1 MQAKLIMTWD
11 IAPQH
16 EQEYL
21 EFVINE
27 FMPGLQKIGFKMG
40 DAWVTVFGEYPQILV
55 YVLLPSLQEIRQAL
69 QGDLWKEL
77 YAKLME
83 YVVNYSQ
90 KVVPD
95 TSSFQF

>member
-21 EFVINE
+21 EFIINE
-27 FMPGLQKIGFKMG
+27 FMPGLQKIGFIMG
-40 DAWVTVFGEYPQILV
+40 DAWVTVYGQYPQILV
-55 YVLLPSLQEIRQAL
+55 YVLLPSVQKIRQAM
-69 QGDLWKEL
+69 QGEPWKEL
-77 YAKLME
+77 NGKLME
-83 YVVNYSQ
+83 YVVNYNQ
-90 KVVPD
+90 KVVAD

>member
-40 DAWVTVFGEYPQILV
+40 DAWVTVYGEYPQILV
-55 YVLLPSLQEIRQAL
+55 YVFLPSLQEIRQAM
-69 QGDLWKEL
+69 QSEFWKEL
-77 YAKLME
+77 HGKLMG
-83 YVVNYSQ
+83 YVVNYNQ
-90 KVVPD
+90 KIVPD

>member
-27 FMPGLQKIGFKMG
+27 FMPGLEKIGFKLG

-55 YVLLPSLQEIRQAL
+55 YVFQPSKKEIQQAM
-69 QGDLWKEL
+69 GGKLWKEL
-77 YAKLME
+77 NGKLLE
-83 YVVNYSQ
+83 YVLNYSH
-90 KVVPD
+90 KIVED

>member
-1 MQAKLIMTWD
+1 MQAKLIMAWD

-27 FMPGLQKIGFKMG
+27 FMPGLEKIGFKLG

-55 YVLLPSLQEIRQAL
+55 YVFQPSKKEIQQVM
-69 QGDLWKEL
+69 QGELWKEL
-77 YAKLME
+77 NGKLME
-83 YVVNYSQ
+83 YVLNYSH
-90 KVVPD
+90 KIVED

>member
-1 MQAKLIMTWD
+1 MQAKLILTWD

-27 FMPGLQKIGFKMG
+27 YMPGLQKIGFKIG
-40 DAWVTVFGEYPQILV
+40 DAWVTVYGEYPQILV
-55 YVLLPSLQEIRQAL
+55 YVFLPSLQEIRQAM
-69 QGDLWKEL
+69 QGEFWKEL
-77 YAKLME
+77 HSKLME

-95 TSSFQF
+95 TSCFQF

>member
-1 MQAKLIMTWD
+1 MTWD

-27 FMPGLQKIGFKMG
+27 FMPGLQKIGFRMG
-40 DAWVTVFGEYPQILV
+40 DAWVTVYGEYPQILV
-55 YVLLPSLQEIRQAL
+55 YVFLPSLQEVRQAMRSEF
-69 QGDLWKEL
+69 WKEL
-77 YAKLME
+77 HGKLMG

-90 KVVPD
+90 KIVPD

>member
-21 EFVINE
+21 DFVIND
-27 FMPGLQKIGFKMG
+27 FMPGLLKIGFKMG
-40 DAWVTVFGEYPQILV
+40 DAWVTVFGEYPQLLV
-55 YVLLPSLQEIRQAL
+55 YVFLPSIREIRQVM
-69 QGDLWKEL
+69 QEEPWREL
-77 YAKLME
+77 HGKLME
-83 YVVNYSQ
+83 HVVNYSQ
-90 KVVPD
+90 KVVPA